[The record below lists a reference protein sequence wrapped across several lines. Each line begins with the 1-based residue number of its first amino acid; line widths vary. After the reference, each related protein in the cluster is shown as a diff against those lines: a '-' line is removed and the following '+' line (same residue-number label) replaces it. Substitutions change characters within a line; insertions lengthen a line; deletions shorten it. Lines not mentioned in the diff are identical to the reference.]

1 MGRSTSSLRY
11 VLFLSAVLALCVA
24 RLAAADDDDDAI
36 AQEMADRAEEEAA
49 AAAVEAAA
57 EDEEDDDAGASD
69 GDADASRFDHTDPSV
84 FPLTDMAEP
93 AKDAEFGYAFDKG
106 LSDGVTLTLG
116 QKVRAVIGVFNGGRS
131 KLHVWGVMG
140 SLNMP
145 HDFGQYVQNFTY
157 GVVNSTVGAGGEMSF
172 EFAFT
177 PNERLDTREF
187 VMALSVFY
195 EAQGASGNVIRA
207 HATTFLNQTV
217 TAVAGPQAVGNTLF
231 MFLLLGAIAAATGAG
246 YYAKSL
252 SDEKKTPTASSE
264 PSDKS
269 KAGGNDNWLEGHN
282 TMLQKGSRKKTGK
295 VGRSK

>member
-1 MGRSTSSLRY
+1 MGRSTPSLRY

-24 RLAAADDDDDAI
+24 RLAVADVDDDAV
-36 AQEMADRAEEEAA
+36 AQMMADRAEEEAA
-49 AAAVEAAA
+49 GDVGAAA
-57 EDEEDDDAGASD
+57 EEEDDV
-69 GDADASRFDHTDPSV
+69 DADAHDADADSARFDHTDPSV
-84 FPLTDMAEP
+84 FPLTDMPEP
-93 AKDAEFGYAFDKG
+93 SEKAEFGYAFAKG

-116 QKVRAVIGVFNGGRS
+116 EDARAVIGVSNGGRT

-157 GVVNSTVGAGGEMSF
+157 GVVNSTVSAEGEMSF
-172 EFAFT
+172 DYAFT

-195 EAQGASGNVIRA
+195 EAQTATGNVISA
-207 HATTFLNQTV
+207 HSTTFLNQTV

-231 MFLLLGAIAAATGAG
+231 MFLLVAAIAAATGAG

-252 SDEKKTPTASSE
+252 SDEKKTPTSSSE
-264 PSDKS
+264 SSDKS
-269 KAGGNDNWLEGHN
+269 KAGNDNWLEGHD
-282 TMLQKGSRKKTGK
+282 TMVQKGSRKKSGK
-295 VGRSK
+295 AGKSK